1 MPSLIIKT
9 GGTYTMSGKY
19 MKIKRVII
27 PTLTMVMLSS
37 MLFGCASATK
47 QDTYNMLQESTEIE
61 LEYAVPDYDNAE
73 DSKVEL
79 LPWIQLAS
87 LETHPEL
94 RTAFEELLGVTVSE
108 DGTKTGIIYTDETGK
123 ANQNNTLFNALGS
136 TNLFIDTIRD
146 AEKSEKIESI
156 ASDNYTDIEDNQSIA
171 AVINAYFELLP
182 DQSEGQ
188 FDGDSTISRAQAM
201 TLLMRAIT
209 PVNDQQAPETDSDF
223 TAKVG
228 ETTYTDFAAP
238 MNDYCYINTSNG
250 LNEKSFESTM
260 SRGEYIYMLTKALF
274 GDEYSSRLEEAGK
287 EETDVDSVTFT
298 TLKDGGDVTY
308 QEALSSTDK
317 GLPTDMFNTFKKAA
331 AIGFVTEDSLNWD
344 EAITKSEAIN
354 LFIDAVEVYQT
365 NTGSVNTEPEET
377 NGNTAGDLYVPT
389 EEDNQIEDEASQ
401 AIAEATKADEQL
413 QSEAGQTTSEE
424 SNYTVTPMT
433 ATLYAQQAVNLR
445 QGPGTNYDKT
455 GSLSTNQSVEVTGYT
470 DVASGK
476 WYQLSNGSFVSSKYL
491 STDKVVIKTPTNNN
505 SSNSSNNSTNNS
517 SNSGGS
523 NQSSSSSEGQTV
535 TGPTGNGSGSSRE
548 NRGNAGANSGTV
560 GGGNLQ

>member
-1 MPSLIIKT
+1 
-9 GGTYTMSGKY
+9 MSGKY

-27 PTLTMVMLSS
+27 PTLTMVMISS
-37 MLFGCASATK
+37 MLFGCSSATK

-73 DSKVEL
+73 ESKVEL
-79 LPWIQLAS
+79 LPWLQLAS

-94 RTAFEELLGVTVSE
+94 RSAFEELLGVTVSE

-146 AEKSEKIESI
+146 TEKSEKIESI

-308 QEALSSTDK
+308 QEALNSTDK

-413 QSEAGQTTSEE
+413 PVEKVAD
-424 SNYTVTPMT
+424 YTVTPMT
-433 ATLYAQQAVNLR
+433 ATMYAQQAVNLR

-505 SSNSSNNSTNNS
+505 SSNSGSNSNSDSNNSNS
-517 SNSGGS
+517 SGS
-523 NQSSSSSEGQTV
+523 SQSSSSSEGQTV
-535 TGPTGNGSGSSRE
+535 DGSGSGDRSGSSRE
-548 NRGNAGANSGTV
+548 NRGPASDGSGGI
-560 GGGNLQ
+560 GGEWNLQ

>member
-1 MPSLIIKT
+1 MMPSLIIKT

-19 MKIKRVII
+19 MKIKRVIL
-27 PTLTMVMLSS
+27 PTITMVMISS

-79 LPWIQLAS
+79 LPWLQLSS

-94 RTAFEELLGVTVSE
+94 RKAFEELLGVTVSE
-108 DGTKTGIIYTDETGK
+108 DGTKTGIIYTDETGN

-146 AEKSEKIESI
+146 TEKSEKIESI

-182 DQSEGQ
+182 DQEDGQ

-201 TLLMRAIT
+201 TLVMRATT
-209 PVNDQQAPETDSDF
+209 PVNESQAPETDSNF

-260 SRGEYIYMLTKALF
+260 SRGEYIYMLTKYIF
-274 GDEYSSRLEEAGK
+274 NEQYTERLMDAGK
-287 EETDVDSVTFT
+287 EDKSAEGVTLV
-298 TLKDGGDVTY
+298 TLKDGGAISFQDAISIP
-308 QEALSSTDK
+308 EK
-317 GLPTDMFNTFKKAA
+317 GLPTEMYNTLAR
-331 AIGFVTEDSLNWD
+331 AIGLGFIVEEDIAWD
-344 EAITKSEAIN
+344 EGITKSEAIT
-354 LFIDAVEVYQT
+354 LFLNATDTFYTNSEYTTSSQGNHIESTNIEIPEENIVGNGTGDEYIPESKDEEITDEEQAPQQPEQAPQQPAQTPAVEQPAKQPEQAPP
-365 NTGSVNTEPEET
+365 STE
-377 NGNTAGDLYVPT
+377 
-389 EEDNQIEDEASQ
+389 Q
-401 AIAEATKADEQL
+401 
-413 QSEAGQTTSEE
+413 
-424 SNYTVTPMT
+424 TVTPS
-433 ATLYAQQAVNLR
+433 
-445 QGPGTNYDKT
+445 GTGD
-455 GSLSTNQSVEVTGYT
+455 
-470 DVASGK
+470 
-476 WYQLSNGSFVSSKYL
+476 
-491 STDKVVIKTPTNNN
+491 
-505 SSNSSNNSTNNS
+505 
-517 SNSGGS
+517 
-523 NQSSSSSEGQTV
+523 
-535 TGPTGNGSGSSRE
+535 GSSRE
-548 NRGNAGANSGTV
+548 NRNDPGDIRGTGI

>member
-1 MPSLIIKT
+1 
-9 GGTYTMSGKY
+9 MSGKY

-27 PTLTMVMLSS
+27 PTLTMVMISS

-61 LEYAVPDYDNAE
+61 LEYAVPDYDSNAE
-73 DSKVEL
+73 ESKVEL
-79 LPWIQLAS
+79 LPWLQLAS

-108 DGTKTGIIYTDETGK
+108 DGTKTGIIYTDETGN
-123 ANQNNTLFNALGS
+123 ANQNNTLFNALGKN
-136 TNLFIDTIRD
+136 NLFIDTIRD
-146 AEKSEKIESI
+146 TEKSEKIESI

-171 AVINAYFELLP
+171 AVINAYFGLLP

-201 TLLMRAIT
+201 TLVMRATT
-209 PVNDQQAPETDSDF
+209 PVNESQAPETDSNF
-223 TAKVG
+223 AAKVG
-228 ETTYTDFAAP
+228 ETIYTDFAAP
-238 MNDYCYINTSNG
+238 MDNYCYINTSNG

-308 QEALSSTDK
+308 QEALNSTDK

-377 NGNTAGDLYVPT
+377 NGNIAGDLYVPT

-413 QSEAGQTTSEE
+413 PAEKVAD
-424 SNYTVTPMT
+424 YTVTPMT
-433 ATLYAQQAVNLR
+433 ATMYAQQAVNLR

-491 STDKVVIKTPTNNN
+491 KDTQVSTSTTTKPSTTNTNNTGN
-505 SSNSSNNSTNNS
+505 NNGGASNNTTSQPA
-517 SNSGGS
+517 
-523 NQSSSSSEGQTV
+523 QSSEEQTV
-535 TGPTGNGSGSSRE
+535 TAGPTGDGSGSSRE
-548 NRGNAGANSGTV
+548 NRSGSTLDDASEFS
-560 GGGNLQ
+560 GRGNLQ

>member
-1 MPSLIIKT
+1 
-9 GGTYTMSGKY
+9 MSGKY

-79 LPWIQLAS
+79 LPWLQLSS

-94 RTAFEELLGVTVSE
+94 RKAFEELLGVTVSE
-108 DGTKTGIIYTDETGK
+108 DGAKTGIIYTDETGK

-146 AEKSEKIESI
+146 TEKSEKIESI

-209 PVNDQQAPETDSDF
+209 PVNDQQAPENDSNF
-223 TAKVG
+223 AAKVG
-228 ETTYTDFAAP
+228 ETIYTDFAAP
-238 MNDYCYINTSNG
+238 MDNYCYINTSNG

-287 EETDVDSVTFT
+287 EEIDVDSVTFT

-308 QEALSSTDK
+308 QEALNSTDK

-455 GSLSTNQSVEVTGYT
+455 GSLSMNQSVEVTGYT

-505 SSNSSNNSTNNS
+505 SSNSGSNSNSDSNNSNS
-517 SNSGGS
+517 SGS
-523 NQSSSSSEGQTV
+523 SQSSSSSEGQTV
-535 TGPTGNGSGSSRE
+535 DGSGSGDRSGSSRE
-548 NRGNAGANSGTV
+548 NRGPASDGSGGI
-560 GGGNLQ
+560 GGEWNLQ

>member
-1 MPSLIIKT
+1 MKRKTILALITVCIL
-9 GGTYTMSGKY
+9 SFASCGKQE
-19 MKIKRVII
+19 
-27 PTLTMVMLSS
+27 TT
-37 MLFGCASATK
+37 AT
-47 QDTYNMLQESTEIE
+47 TESIAESTQVETIVTE
-61 LEYAVPDYDNAE
+61 E
-73 DSKVEL
+73 SKVEL
-79 LPWIQLAS
+79 LPWLQLSS

-94 RTAFEELLGVTVSE
+94 RKAFEELLGVTVSE
-108 DGTKTGIIYTDETGK
+108 DGTKTGIIYTDETGN

-136 TNLFIDTIRD
+136 TNLFIDTIRGT
-146 AEKSEKIESI
+146 EKSEKIESI

-354 LFIDAVEVYQT
+354 LFIDAVEVYQINMEEVNNKMGLEET
-365 NTGSVNTEPEET
+365 PPYEVVEQGDYPDSRSDHQANWDTYKKYFDDFSVYGTDTAGKGLNDLPYCGNTGYN
-377 NGNTAGDLYVPT
+377 AKL
-389 EEDNQIEDEASQ
+389 
-401 AIAEATKADEQL
+401 L
-413 QSEAGQTTSEE
+413 QERTTDKG
-424 SNYTVTPMT
+424 YTV
-433 ATLYAQQAVNLR
+433 LYDTDTGKVYYSSMILPTGDA
-445 QGPGTNYDKT
+445 YD
-455 GSLSTNQSVEVTGYT
+455 E
-470 DVASGK
+470 
-476 WYQLSNGSFVSSKYL
+476 
-491 STDKVVIKTPTNNN
+491 DK
-505 SSNSSNNSTNNS
+505 SSNALVQYIIDNDIFSVYDLTYSQFQEIL
-517 SNSGGS
+517 G
-523 NQSSSSSEGQTV
+523 V
-535 TGPTGNGSGSSRE
+535 YNGD
-548 NRGNAGANSGTV
+548 
-560 GGGNLQ
+560 

>member
-1 MPSLIIKT
+1 MGLSIVAC
-9 GGTYTMSGKY
+9 GKQENTA
-19 MKIKRVII
+19 IVE
-27 PTLTMVMLSS
+27 TTV
-37 MLFGCASATK
+37 
-47 QDTYNMLQESTEIE
+47 ESTEVE
-61 LEYAVPDYDNAE
+61 NTVTEE
-73 DSKVEL
+73 SKVEL
-79 LPWIQLAS
+79 LPWLQLSS

-94 RTAFEELLGVTVSE
+94 RSAFEEYVGVT
-108 DGTKTGIIYTDETGK
+108 GTTGNKEGVLYYNPETQQAEQNVTLYMATK
-123 ANQNNTLFNALGS
+123 NSAISSYFAN
-136 TNLFIDTIRD
+136 IDAMTKFG
-146 AEKSEKIESI
+146 EI
-156 ASDNYTDIEDNQSIA
+156 ATENYTDIEADDINA
-171 AVINAYFELLP
+171 PYATINAYFELLP
-182 DQSEGQ
+182 DQEEGQ

-250 LNEKSFESTM
+250 LNEKFFESTM

-308 QEALSSTDK
+308 QEALNSPDK
-317 GLPTDMFNTFKKAA
+317 GLPTEMFNAFKKAA

-491 STDKVVIKTPTNNN
+491 KDTQVSTTTKPSNNTNNTGN
-505 SSNSSNNSTNNS
+505 SNGGASNNTTSQPA
-517 SNSGGS
+517 
-523 NQSSSSSEGQTV
+523 QSSEEQTV
-535 TGPTGNGSGSSRE
+535 TGPTGDGSGSSRE

>member
-1 MPSLIIKT
+1 
-9 GGTYTMSGKY
+9 MSGKY

-73 DSKVEL
+73 GSKVEL
-79 LPWIQLAS
+79 LPWLQLSS

-94 RTAFEELLGVTVSE
+94 RKAFEELLGVTVSE

-123 ANQNNTLFNALGS
+123 ANQNNTLFNALGKN
-136 TNLFIDTIRD
+136 NLFIDTIRD
-146 AEKSEKIESI
+146 TEKSEKIESI

-308 QEALSSTDK
+308 QEALNSPDK
-317 GLPTDMFNTFKKAA
+317 GLPTEMFNAFKKAA

-365 NTGSVNTEPEET
+365 NMEEVNNKMGLEET
-377 NGNTAGDLYVPT
+377 PPYEVVEQGDYPDSRSDHQANWDTYKKYFDDFSVYGTDTAGKGLNDLPYCGNTGYNAKL
-389 EEDNQIEDEASQ
+389 
-401 AIAEATKADEQL
+401 L
-413 QSEAGQTTSEE
+413 QERTTDKG
-424 SNYTVTPMT
+424 YTV
-433 ATLYAQQAVNLR
+433 LYDTDTGKVYYSSMILPTGDA
-445 QGPGTNYDKT
+445 YD
-455 GSLSTNQSVEVTGYT
+455 E
-470 DVASGK
+470 
-476 WYQLSNGSFVSSKYL
+476 
-491 STDKVVIKTPTNNN
+491 DK
-505 SSNSSNNSTNNS
+505 SSNALVQYIIDNDIFSVYDLTYSQFQEIL
-517 SNSGGS
+517 G
-523 NQSSSSSEGQTV
+523 V
-535 TGPTGNGSGSSRE
+535 YNGD
-548 NRGNAGANSGTV
+548 
-560 GGGNLQ
+560 

>member
-1 MPSLIIKT
+1 
-9 GGTYTMSGKY
+9 MSGKY

-27 PTLTMVMLSS
+27 PTLTMVMISS

-61 LEYAVPDYDNAE
+61 LEYAVPDYDSNAE
-73 DSKVEL
+73 ESKVEL
-79 LPWIQLAS
+79 LPWLQLAS

-108 DGTKTGIIYTDETGK
+108 DGTKTGIIYTDETGN
-123 ANQNNTLFNALGS
+123 ANQNNTLFNALGKN
-136 TNLFIDTIRD
+136 NLFIDTIRD
-146 AEKSEKIESI
+146 TEKSEKIESI

-201 TLLMRAIT
+201 TLVMRATT
-209 PVNDQQAPETDSDF
+209 PVNESQAPETDSNF
-223 TAKVG
+223 AAKVG
-228 ETTYTDFAAP
+228 ETIYTDFAAP
-238 MNDYCYINTSNG
+238 MDNYCYINTSNG

-308 QEALSSTDK
+308 QEALNSTDK

-365 NTGSVNTEPEET
+365 NTGSVNTEPKET
-377 NGNTAGDLYVPT
+377 NGNIAGDLYVPT

-413 QSEAGQTTSEE
+413 PAEKVAD
-424 SNYTVTPMT
+424 YTVTPMT
-433 ATLYAQQAVNLR
+433 ATMYAQQAVNLR

-476 WYQLSNGSFVSSKYL
+476 WYQLSSGSFVSSKYL
-491 STDKVVIKTPTNNN
+491 KDTQVSTSTTTKPSTTNTNNTGN
-505 SSNSSNNSTNNS
+505 NNGGASNNTTSQPA
-517 SNSGGS
+517 
-523 NQSSSSSEGQTV
+523 QSSEEQTV
-535 TGPTGNGSGSSRE
+535 SPSGSGDGSGSSRE
-548 NRGNAGANSGTV
+548 NRAGSTLDAGI
-560 GGGNLQ
+560 GGEWNLQ

>member
-1 MPSLIIKT
+1 
-9 GGTYTMSGKY
+9 MSGKY

-27 PTLTMVMLSS
+27 PTLTMVMISS

-73 DSKVEL
+73 ESKVEL
-79 LPWIQLAS
+79 LPWLQLSS

-209 PVNDQQAPETDSDF
+209 PVNDQQAPETDSNF
-223 TAKVG
+223 AAKVG
-228 ETTYTDFAAP
+228 ETIYTDFAAP
-238 MNDYCYINTSNG
+238 MDNYCYINTSNG

-308 QEALSSTDK
+308 QEALNSTDK

-331 AIGFVTEDSLNWD
+331 AIGFVTEDSLKWD

-433 ATLYAQQAVNLR
+433 ATMYAQQAVNLR

-476 WYQLSNGSFVSSKYL
+476 WYQLSSGSFVSSKYL
-491 STDKVVIKTPTNNN
+491 STDKVAVQAPTTNNST
-505 SSNSSNNSTNNS
+505 SSNSSGS
-517 SNSGGS
+517 S
-523 NQSSSSSEGQTV
+523 QSSSSDGQTV
-535 TGPTGNGSGSSRE
+535 TAGPTGDGSGSSRE
-548 NRGNAGANSGTV
+548 NRGAAPVPGSGI
-560 GGGNLQ
+560 GGEWNLQ

>member
-1 MPSLIIKT
+1 MKRKTIISLLC
-9 GGTYTMSGKY
+9 
-19 MKIKRVII
+19 
-27 PTLTMVMLSS
+27 LTMGLSIVAC
-37 MLFGCASATK
+37 GK
-47 QDTYNMLQESTEIE
+47 QENTAIVETTVESTEVE
-61 LEYAVPDYDNAE
+61 NTVTEE
-73 DSKVEL
+73 SKVEL
-79 LPWIQLAS
+79 LPWLQLSS

-94 RTAFEELLGVTVSE
+94 RSAFEEYVGVT
-108 DGTKTGIIYTDETGK
+108 GTTGNKEGVLYYNPETQQAEQNVTLYMATK
-123 ANQNNTLFNALGS
+123 NSAISSYFAN
-136 TNLFIDTIRD
+136 IDAMTKFG
-146 AEKSEKIESI
+146 EI
-156 ASDNYTDIEDNQSIA
+156 ATENYTDIEADDINA
-171 AVINAYFELLP
+171 PYATINAYFELLP

-308 QEALSSTDK
+308 QEALNSTDK

-331 AIGFVTEDSLNWD
+331 AIGFVIEDNLNWD

-413 QSEAGQTTSEE
+413 QSEAEQTPSEE

-433 ATLYAQQAVNLR
+433 ATMYAQQAVNLR
-445 QGPGTNYDKT
+445 QGPGTTYDKT

-470 DVASGK
+470 EVASGK

-491 STDKVVIKTPTNNN
+491 KDTQVSTSTTTKPSTNTNNTGN
-505 SSNSSNNSTNNS
+505 NNGGASNNTTSQPA
-517 SNSGGS
+517 
-523 NQSSSSSEGQTV
+523 QSSEEQTV
-535 TGPTGNGSGSSRE
+535 SPSGSGDGSGSSRE
-548 NRGNAGANSGTV
+548 NRAGSTLDWSGTA
-560 GGGNLQ
+560 GGNLQ

>member
-1 MPSLIIKT
+1 
-9 GGTYTMSGKY
+9 MSGKY

-73 DSKVEL
+73 ESKVEL
-79 LPWIQLAS
+79 LPWLQLAS

-123 ANQNNTLFNALGS
+123 ANQNNTLFNALGKN
-136 TNLFIDTIRD
+136 NLFIDTIRD
-146 AEKSEKIESI
+146 TEKSEKIESI

-308 QEALSSTDK
+308 QEALNSPDK
-317 GLPTDMFNTFKKAA
+317 GLPTEMFNAFKKAA

-470 DVASGK
+470 EVASGK

-505 SSNSSNNSTNNS
+505 SSNSGSNSNSDSNNSNS
-517 SNSGGS
+517 SGS

>member
-1 MPSLIIKT
+1 MGLSIVAC
-9 GGTYTMSGKY
+9 GKQENTA
-19 MKIKRVII
+19 IVE
-27 PTLTMVMLSS
+27 TTV
-37 MLFGCASATK
+37 
-47 QDTYNMLQESTEIE
+47 ESTEVE
-61 LEYAVPDYDNAE
+61 NTVTEE
-73 DSKVEL
+73 SKVEL
-79 LPWIQLAS
+79 LPWLQLSS

-94 RTAFEELLGVTVSE
+94 RSAFEELVGVT
-108 DGTKTGIIYTDETGK
+108 GTTGNKEGILYLDAGSST
-123 ANQNNTLFNALGS
+123 NQNNTLLDAMKNTTFRNDYLRNEDKQS
-136 TNLFIDTIRD
+136 VIETI
-146 AEKSEKIESI
+146 ANNE
-156 ASDNYTDIEDNQSIA
+156 YTDIEENQSIP

-182 DQSEGQ
+182 DQADGQ

-201 TLLMRAIT
+201 TLLMRATT
-209 PVNDQQAPETDSDF
+209 PVNEQQAPETDSNF

-228 ETTYTDFAAP
+228 ETIYTDFAAP
-238 MNDYCYINTSNG
+238 MDDYCYINTSNG

-274 GDEYSSRLEEAGK
+274 GDDYSSQLEEAGK

-308 QEALSSTDK
+308 QETLNSPDK
-317 GLPTDMFNTFKKAA
+317 GLPTDMFNTFKKAV
-331 AIGFVTEDSLNWD
+331 AIGFVTEDNLNWD

-354 LFIDAVEVYQT
+354 LFIDAVEVYQN

-491 STDKVVIKTPTNNN
+491 KDTQVSTTTKPSNNTNNTGN
-505 SSNSSNNSTNNS
+505 STGGASNNTTSQPA
-517 SNSGGS
+517 
-523 NQSSSSSEGQTV
+523 QSSEEQTASPS
-535 TGPTGNGSGSSRE
+535 GSGDGSGSSRE
-548 NRGNAGANSGTV
+548 NRSGVTENWGGEGAIT
-560 GGGNLQ
+560 GGNLQ

>member
-1 MPSLIIKT
+1 
-9 GGTYTMSGKY
+9 MSGKY

-47 QDTYNMLQESTEIE
+47 QDTYNMLQESTEME

-73 DSKVEL
+73 ESKVEL
-79 LPWIQLAS
+79 LPWLQLAS

-123 ANQNNTLFNALGS
+123 ANQNNTLFNALGKN
-136 TNLFIDTIRD
+136 NLFIDTIRD
-146 AEKSEKIESI
+146 TEKSEKIESI

-308 QEALSSTDK
+308 QEALNSPDK
-317 GLPTDMFNTFKKAA
+317 GLPTEMFNAFKKAA

-470 DVASGK
+470 EVASGK

-505 SSNSSNNSTNNS
+505 SSNSGSNSNSDSNNINS
-517 SNSGGS
+517 SGS

>member
-1 MPSLIIKT
+1 MKRKTILALITVCIL
-9 GGTYTMSGKY
+9 SFASCGKQET
-19 MKIKRVII
+19 IE
-27 PTLTMVMLSS
+27 PTV
-37 MLFGCASATK
+37 
-47 QDTYNMLQESTEIE
+47 ESTENG
-61 LEYAVPDYDNAE
+61 AVPDYDSNAE

-79 LPWIQLAS
+79 LPWLQLSS

-94 RTAFEELLGVTVSE
+94 RTAFEELVGVTGTTGNKEGILYTNPLTTQSDQNITLLLAIKNSQFRGYLVSP
-108 DGTKTGIIYTDETGK
+108 DELAK
-123 ANQNNTLFNALGS
+123 LGE
-136 TNLFIDTIRD
+136 IA
-146 AEKSEKIESI
+146 AE
-156 ASDNYTDIEDNQSIA
+156 NYTDIEDNQSIA

-308 QEALSSTDK
+308 QEALNSTDK

-424 SNYTVTPMT
+424 SNYTITPMT

-505 SSNSSNNSTNNS
+505 SSNSGSNSNSDSNNSNS
-517 SNSGGS
+517 SGS
-523 NQSSSSSEGQTV
+523 SQSSSSSEGQTV
-535 TGPTGNGSGSSRE
+535 DGSGSGDRSGSSRE
-548 NRGNAGANSGTV
+548 NRAGSTLDAGI
-560 GGGNLQ
+560 GGEWNLQ